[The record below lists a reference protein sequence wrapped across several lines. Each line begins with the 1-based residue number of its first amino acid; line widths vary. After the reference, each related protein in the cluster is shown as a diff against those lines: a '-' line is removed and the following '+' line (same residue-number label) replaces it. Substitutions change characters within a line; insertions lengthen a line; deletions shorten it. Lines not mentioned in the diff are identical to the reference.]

1 MFKFN
6 SYIKI
11 HNPFQIFLEM
21 TLASIATPE
30 RTLRPRKVK
39 NTTENNDSTTQNE
52 MKDKVESP
60 STRERKTREAWFTTE
75 ETAEVETE
83 NQNQSVLAINT
94 SVDLGVDYVEGNTTL
109 EVMIT
114 SGDTTAEDVELTEE
128 EAWKEEAG
136 KT

>member
-1 MFKFN
+1 M
-6 SYIKI
+6 
-11 HNPFQIFLEM
+11 
-21 TLASIATPE
+21 
-30 RTLRPRKVK
+30 
-39 NTTENNDSTTQNE
+39 
-52 MKDKVESP
+52 
-60 STRERKTREAWFTTE
+60 
-75 ETAEVETE
+75 ETE
-83 NQNQSVLAINT
+83 SQNQSVLAINT